1 MILSKIKV
9 VAAGSNRTRFINK
22 LKDEN
27 IAIYDLVS
35 EDKSV
40 FWIKHNDF
48 KVVKKFADV
57 YSIQLEIKDNGGFLK
72 ILHNTYKH
80 LPYMIAATI
89 CLIFLFAS
97 TAFVYNIQVDA
108 QNDIYANKVH
118 TFLKE
123 NNYGGIVAKNKIDL
137 KAIENLILTNVEEV
151 SFATCYIEGFS
162 LMVKI
167 VASEPPKVTENQKDL
182 ISDYDGVVTRVIVR
196 SGTSEVK
203 VGERVKAGDILIG
216 GYHIRESLYS

>member
-57 YSIQLEIKDNGGFLK
+57 YSIQLEIKDNGGLLK

-137 KAIENLILTNVEEV
+137 KAIENLITFFIIIFIQRKR
-151 SFATCYIEGFS
+151 SFWLFC
-162 LMVKI
+162 
-167 VASEPPKVTENQKDL
+167 
-182 ISDYDGVVTRVIVR
+182 RR
-196 SGTSEVK
+196 SMNYGS
-203 VGERVKAGDILIG
+203 AGCDRFG
-216 GYHIRESLYS
+216 RSMKG

>member
-72 ILHNTYKH
+72 ILHNTY
-80 LPYMIAATI
+80 
-89 CLIFLFAS
+89 
-97 TAFVYNIQVDA
+97 
-108 QNDIYANKVH
+108 
-118 TFLKE
+118 
-123 NNYGGIVAKNKIDL
+123 
-137 KAIENLILTNVEEV
+137 
-151 SFATCYIEGFS
+151 
-162 LMVKI
+162 
-167 VASEPPKVTENQKDL
+167 
-182 ISDYDGVVTRVIVR
+182 
-196 SGTSEVK
+196 
-203 VGERVKAGDILIG
+203 
-216 GYHIRESLYS
+216 

>member
-89 CLIFLFAS
+89 CLIFS
-97 TAFVYNIQVDA
+97 GSG
-108 QNDIYANKVH
+108 
-118 TFLKE
+118 LK
-123 NNYGGIVAKNKIDL
+123 K
-137 KAIENLILTNVEEV
+137 
-151 SFATCYIEGFS
+151 
-162 LMVKI
+162 
-167 VASEPPKVTENQKDL
+167 
-182 ISDYDGVVTRVIVR
+182 
-196 SGTSEVK
+196 
-203 VGERVKAGDILIG
+203 
-216 GYHIRESLYS
+216 